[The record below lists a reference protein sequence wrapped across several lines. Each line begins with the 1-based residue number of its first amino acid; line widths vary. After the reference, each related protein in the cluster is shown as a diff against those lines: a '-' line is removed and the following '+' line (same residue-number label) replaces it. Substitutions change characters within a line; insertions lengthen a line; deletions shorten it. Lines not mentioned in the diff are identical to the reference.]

1 MGTHA
6 YELLG
11 RGTYST
17 NCLTEIHFM
26 VRESKV
32 FLVTGATDGCVAVWP
47 VDWITH
53 DGSGRVSIHETST
66 VQAIKW
72 ELHHAV
78 HTSSIKALEHEEI
91 LPGYQIL
98 LSGGDD
104 NSLSVTLVKLEDD
117 VRVVSSVCV
126 ANAHASAITAVKI
139 LSCHTDT
146 TTTIEIASS
155 GNDQRVKLW
164 SVVVDLETE
173 NTQEQVISVSLKTDR
188 YSPVA
193 DIAAM
198 DEMEIATK
206 RVLVV
211 GGVGTEM
218 LRLS

>member
-1 MGTHA
+1 
-6 YELLG
+6 
-11 RGTYST
+11 
-17 NCLTEIHFM
+17 M

-32 FLVTGATDGCVAVWP
+32 FLVTGATDGYIAIWP

-53 DGSGRVSIHETST
+53 KGSDKFSVNECST
-66 VQAIKW
+66 VQPLKW
-72 ELHHAV
+72 EVHHAV
-78 HTSSIKALEHEEI
+78 HTSSIKTLEHDEI

-104 NSLSVTLVKLEDD
+104 NSLSVTLVKLDDDD

-126 ANAHASAITAVKI
+126 ANSHASAITAAKI
-139 LSCHTDT
+139 LTRSTYAT
-146 TTTIEIASS
+146 TRVDIASS

-164 SVVVDLETE
+164 SVVVDLEKKMH
-173 NTQEQVISVSLKTDR
+173 EQVLGISLKTDR

-198 DEMEIATK
+198 GDMDIVDTAGTTK
-206 RVLVV
+206 RVLVL

-218 LRLS
+218 LSLI